1 MEPSQIRTMETIGKL
16 AAGVAHELTTPI
28 QYVGDNLE
36 LLSDAFCQLQS
47 SLTQCLQLHGSAGH
61 GGDNCQGAT
70 GQAAAGEKR
79 RLKLLAE
86 EIPNVIS
93 QSLEGIDYMARLV
106 RSIREFSHP
115 GGQEKQLVDLNRTVQ
130 SALTLSR
137 NEWKYV
143 AEVVSRLEPGL
154 PRVACLP
161 DQMTQL
167 LLNLIVNAAQAIEA
181 KSGRGAT
188 GRGTITVRTR
198 QEDDWIRIDVEDT
211 GVGIPEEVRARV
223 FDPFFTTKALGR
235 GTGQGLAIARR
246 IVVKEHGGTITLES
260 EGGHGTTFTVRIPLT

>member
-1 MEPSQIRTMETIGKL
+1 MEPSQIQTMETIGRM
-16 AAGVAHELTTPI
+16 AAGMAHELTTPI

-36 LLSDAFCQLQS
+36 LLSGAFCRLQR
-47 SLTQCLQLHGSAGH
+47 SLTQCLQLHGSAGR
-61 GGDNCQGAT
+61 GGDKCRGAT
-70 GQAAAGEKR
+70 GQAAAGEKSHWE
-79 RLKLLAE
+79 LLAE
-86 EIPNVIS
+86 EIPEVIS

-115 GGQEKQLVDLNRTVQ
+115 GGQGKQRIDVNRTVE

-143 AEVVSRLEPGL
+143 AEVVRRLEPGL
-154 PRVACLP
+154 PGVACLP
-161 DQMTQL
+161 DRMMQL
-167 LLNLIVNAAQAIEA
+167 LVNLIVNAAQAIEA
-181 KSGRGAT
+181 KSARGAT

-198 QEDDWIRIDVEDT
+198 QENDWMRIDVEDT
-211 GVGIPEEVRARV
+211 GVGIPDDIRARL

-246 IVVKEHGGTITLES
+246 IAVEEHGGTITFES
-260 EGGHGTTFTVRIPLT
+260 LVGHGATFTVRIPLS